1 MSDENLISAVV
12 NLYKDGLSFEKIA
25 GKLKISTAKVRKA
38 LLSARVWTNETAEL
52 VARTRNAHPD
62 WSDQR
67 IADKLN
73 LSLNS
78 VQMYTPYKYGPQDE
92 ENRSVQAE
100 KVALYRERNRGL
112 VENPDENRRDIA
124 DLIDELEDEDEE
136 EDTPMVLPPKFTGKP
151 NVDEDFFINYRLTHA
166 AQGRSWHS
174 LAAMK
179 LRLSVDTSGMTPE
192 EICDL
197 EKFYSV
203 KTGWYRD
210 VIVNPMIPLHYLHYV
225 IQNAFGFNNVG
236 HHYFSLP
243 DEEFSEIT
251 RDSLTEYCRL
261 CGILFRFP
269 FGNDE
274 KEMRWDDDYN
284 AKTSLRTWMKSKY
297 NSFPF
302 PTHAGTG
309 YTYGDNQYRIWE
321 WAKPFDFHPLKCVTM
336 ADDAQE
342 YLEKHGIDGYTIGDK
357 ADSFDEEGQFPYN
370 NILENI
376 MLERILS
383 ITHLLKFNVEDI
395 KEIEEP
401 EIIEKLFMIEE
412 AREAMKEAE
421 AIRKLIKK
429 KKADGDTLVEKVWK
443 EKAKKAA
450 QLYFLCESVF
460 SLAPFTSSLTYTFDK
475 WKINI
480 ELIEEYYDDSVSYM
494 RNYIPADY
502 NGIPFEN
509 DPEHMKEWCDR
520 LIPICMFKKKFEV
533 SDRKR
538 NSIVPESPEDMIIP
552 IKPEQEP
559 LESDIVIDDRKE
571 TSVITDDYLYKAL
584 KKVILEK
591 KAVCIAKEGK
601 EINRRS
607 CSVDKLV

>member
-1 MSDENLISAVV
+1 MADENLISDVV
-12 NLYKDGLSFEKIA
+12 TLYKDGLSFEKIA
-25 GKLKISTAKVRKA
+25 GKLRISTAKVRKA
-38 LLSARVWTNETAEL
+38 LLSAGVWTNEAAVL
-52 VARTRNAHPD
+52 VAMTRNAHPD

-92 ENRSVQAE
+92 ENRSIQAE
-100 KVALYRERNRGL
+100 KVALFRERNRGL
-112 VENPDENRRDIA
+112 VEESDENRKDIA
-124 DLIDELEDEDEE
+124 ELIDEMENTSIE
-136 EDTPMVLPPKFTGKP
+136 LPPGKP
-151 NVDEDFFINYRLTHA
+151 HVDEDFFLNYRLNHPS
-166 AQGRSWHS
+166 QGRRSHS
-174 LAAMK
+174 LSALK
-179 LRLSVDTSGMTPE
+179 LRLSIDTSGMTPE

-197 EKFYSV
+197 EKLYSV

-210 VIVNPMIPLHYLHYV
+210 IIVLPWMPLHYLHYV

-243 DEEFSEIT
+243 EEGFSAIT
-251 RDSLTEYCRL
+251 GDSLIEYCRL

-274 KEMRWDDDYN
+274 KEMRWDNDYD

-297 NSFPF
+297 NKVSF

-309 YTYGDNQYRIWE
+309 YSYGDNQYRIWE
-321 WAKPFDFHPLKCVTM
+321 WAKRFDFHSLKGVM
-336 ADDAQE
+336 SADDAQE
-342 YLEKHGIDGYTIGDK
+342 YLEKHGISEYTIGDK
-357 ADSFDEEGQFPYN
+357 ADNFDEEGQFPYN

-376 MLERILS
+376 ELDRILS
-383 ITHLLKFNVEDI
+383 LTHLVKFNADDI

-421 AIRKLIKK
+421 AIHKLIKK
-429 KKADGDTLVEKVWK
+429 KKADGNTLIEKIWK
-443 EKAKKAA
+443 EKADKAA
-450 QLYFLCESVF
+450 RLYFCCRTHF
-460 SLAPFTSSLTYTFDK
+460 NLAPFTSSLTYTFDK
-475 WKINI
+475 WKINV
-480 ELIEEYYDDSVSYM
+480 ELIEEYYDDSVHYM

-502 NGIPFEN
+502 DGIPFEN
-509 DPEHMKEWCDR
+509 DSEHEEAWCDR
-520 LIPICMFKKKFEV
+520 LISICMFLKKFEV
-533 SDRKR
+533 SDRKGNR
-538 NSIVPESPEDMIIP
+538 IVPESDDDMIVP

-559 LESDIVIDDRKE
+559 LESDIVIDEQR
-571 TSVITDDYLYKAL
+571 TGGSVITDDYLYKAI

-591 KAVCIAKEGK
+591 KAICVAKEGK

-607 CSVDKLV
+607 CSLDKLI